1 MTNVP
6 AGPRQVLLIAT
17 VGGAV
22 QPIAAAVRHNRP
34 VRIRFICSADTR
46 ALIDR
51 PGDNPGIVQQLAR
64 DGYRLDPAVWDAIDV
79 PNPQDLAG
87 CVETVRR
94 SLTTEVENWVFRG
107 DEFQVI
113 CDFTGGTKCMTA
125 ALALAARHWPCLME
139 YVGGSQRDKSGVG
152 VVVDGREQVVR
163 KLHPWTAL
171 GYQAA
176 EDAMTLFDQGDFAAA
191 ASIAARAKQTSEE
204 PTKAALAALERYM
217 EIYLRWDRFQHKKAH
232 SAVSQWRKS
241 QHHLRHFF
249 PDTVVSS
256 LVRSL
261 DEHEPVLQELAA
273 TEKRPSPALVRDL
286 IANAC
291 RRKREQRYD
300 DAVAIFYRAVEAYAQ
315 QRLADCGFP
324 STDCIPLKDMPS
336 PIASKWRHAAKDGC
350 LKLGL
355 QDDYKLLADLG
366 DASADRFEE
375 LGLARKKSV
384 LSARN
389 QSIRAHGFEP
399 VSEKTAEEFCNKI
412 FELTEIRREQLVS
425 FPRMSAGTR

>member
-1 MTNVP
+1 MTSVS
-6 AGPRQVLLIAT
+6 AGSRQVLLIAT

-22 QPIAAAVRHNRP
+22 QPIAAAIRHSRP
-34 VRIRFICSADTR
+34 VRVRFICSADTR

-51 PGDNPGIVQQLAR
+51 LGDDPGIAQQLAR

-79 PNPQDLAG
+79 INPQDLAG

-94 SLTTEVENWVFRG
+94 SLTSEVERWVSRG
-107 DEFQVI
+107 DEFQVV

-125 ALALAARHWPCLME
+125 ALALVARHWPCLME

-152 VVVDGREQVVR
+152 VVVDGREQVIR

-204 PTKAALAALERYM
+204 PTKAALAALERYI
-217 EIYLRWDRFQHKKAH
+217 EIYLLWDRFQHKKAH

-261 DEHEPVLQELAA
+261 DMHEPILQELAA
-273 TEKRPSPALVRDL
+273 AEKRPSPYLVRDL

-291 RRKREQRYD
+291 RRMLEQRYD

-315 QRLADCGFP
+315 QRLAERGFP
-324 STDCIPLKDMPS
+324 STDRIPLEELPS
-336 PIASKWRHAAKDGC
+336 PVAAKWRRAAKQGC
-350 LKLGL
+350 LKLAL
-355 QDDYKLLADLG
+355 QDAYKLLADL
-366 DASADRFEE
+366 DDVSANRFEKS
-375 LGLARKKSV
+375 GLAGEKSV

-399 VSEKTAEEFCNKI
+399 VSEKTAEEFCKKI